1 VSRQS
6 SKFICQGGEYTRSE
20 AIDCIDTVP
29 AARARRMEA
38 YDILRI
44 GHIDIVPAARARR
57 MEAYDI
63 LRIGRIDTVPAARAR
78 RRRRQAAHDMILDYD
93 VYVGVIDVLYTMH
106 TFYIGIRY

>member
-6 SKFICQGGEYTRSE
+6 SKLICQGEEYTRSK

-44 GHIDIVPAARARR
+44 GHID
-57 MEAYDI
+57 
-63 LRIGRIDTVPAARAR
+63 TVPAARAR
-78 RRRRQAAHDMILDYD
+78 RRRRQAAHDMILAYD